1 MKRKNG
7 FTLVELIVV
16 LAILGCLAMIVIPAY
31 QSYYKASLEET
42 CQSGSLYAEE
52 IINAAVRLDNIRQ
65 GNLSLRLEQAKDDWN
80 LLKEVLKQ
88 EGYTIDAVCPSNG
101 KLYLERDGDTWNVIC
116 NVHGRKNM

>member
-7 FTLVELIVV
+7 
-16 LAILGCLAMIVIPAY
+16 
-31 QSYYKASLEET
+31 LEET

-65 GNLSLRLEQAKDDWN
+65 GNLSLRLEQAKDDWS
-80 LLKEVLKQ
+80 LVKEVLKQ
-88 EGYTIDAVCPSNG
+88 EGYTIDAVCPSVG

-116 NVHGRKNM
+116 CSWAKKYVDDRYK